1 MCRPKLYFYYKKI
14 VIYLLNLFFNKVFT
28 NTQDIVIFADK
39 KKLTIVI
46 NVIINLVPQ
55 CTFWY
60 IPLYALIYPLLIDN
74 T

>member
-55 CTFWY
+55 CTF
-60 IPLYALIYPLLIDN
+60 
-74 T
+74 